1 MGRLCS
7 LRSGHVADRANGT
20 HPASLHPLPALAGGG
35 ELAIQNRSLSLA
47 VEVALAILL
56 VLGPAPRPVAAA
68 QENYFFGTA
77 FDAIT
82 LAPLANVCV
91 VLGPAL
97 VRCTTMTAADG
108 TYRLDFPPGDPIPVS
123 WSLHF
128 LARDRGYA
136 DFDSASYVAA
146 GPVKIDAPMTKPRPV
161 GTQACDTTGTPTMS
175 VYLPNVTKTLG
186 GPTGWQTPYIVQ
198 NTGAVPTTLE
208 VSLYKF
214 ADGSLWTCRKVVN
227 LQPGSSYADV
237 PNNDLDLPDDS
248 QFSVVIR
255 SFGASV
261 VSVVNEHQGS
271 GDRAE
276 AMAYD
281 GYSQGA
287 ASVSLPNITRRF
299 FGYVTPFIIQNVGQ
313 NPTVAQARFVSFD
326 GTAPEV
332 VVQRTILAGRSQF
345 VNPNAEPGLVDGH
358 QYAVTVTA
366 GEPVGVVVNT
376 HNDAPGTANPVAYSD
391 DGLAVGGATIYGAY
405 AAKNA
410 QGIGRVATIVV
421 QNMGASGSTA
431 VSPTIAFRPLG
442 GGTAKSFDLP
452 SIPPGASRAFDPRY
466 SNGDVTQPLCGSA
479 GTSTCLADGEYSFI
493 VAVAPPTTA
502 SAASSASLA
511 AVVNVI
517 SPATAMGYAATSIPA
532 RRVYLPNVTRTL
544 GGPTGWTTPIVVQS
558 ASATTGQLT
567 FYRFSDQKLVLT
579 QPLSLSPG
587 DSVRID
593 PRDLSTLSDDTQYS
607 VVVDGADGTL
617 SAIVIELA
625 SGGDSAMIYE
635 GFPAG
640 P

>member
-1 MGRLCS
+1 MQVR
-7 LRSGHVADRANGT
+7 DRA
-20 HPASLHPLPALAGGG
+20 PAVGRVAVSTALA
-35 ELAIQNRSLSLA
+35 
-47 VEVALAILL
+47 VLL
-56 VLGPAPRPVAAA
+56 VLASAPLPSAAA
-68 QENYFFGTA
+68 TENYFFGTA

-82 LAPLANVCV
+82 KVPLANVCV

-108 TYRLDFPPGDPIPVS
+108 TYRLDFPPGDPIPVQ

-146 GPVKIDAPMTKPRPV
+146 GAVRIDAPMSKPRPA
-161 GTQACDTTGTPTMS
+161 GTQACDSVGTPTMS

-186 GPTGWQTPYIVQ
+186 GPSGWQTPYIVQ

-214 ADGSLWTCRKVVN
+214 TDGSLWTCRKVAN
-227 LQPGSSYADV
+227 LQPGTSYADV

-287 ASVSLPNITRRF
+287 SSVFLPNITRRF

-313 NPTVAQARFVSFD
+313 NATVAQARFVSFD

-345 VNPNAEPGLVDGH
+345 VNPNAEPGLLDGH

-376 HNDAPGTANPVAYSD
+376 HNDSPSMDRPVAYSA
-391 DGLAVGGATIYGAY
+391 DGLAIGGATIYGAY

-410 QGIGRVATIVV
+410 QGIGRVSTIVV
-421 QNMGASGSTA
+421 QNMGAAGGAA
-431 VSPTIAFRPLG
+431 VSPVVAFRPLG
-442 GGTAKSFDLP
+442 GGTAQSFDLGP
-452 SIPPGASRAFDPRY
+452 IAPGASRAFDPRY
-466 SNGDVTQPLCGSA
+466 ANGDTRQPLCGSA
-479 GTSTCLADGEYSFI
+479 GTSSCLADGEYSFI
-493 VAVAPPTTA
+493 VAAPPPTA
-502 SAASSASLA
+502 APTASLA

-517 SPATAMGYAATSIPA
+517 SPATAMGYAATATAA
-532 RRVYLPNVTRTL
+532 RRVHLPNVTRTL
-544 GGPTGWTTPIVVQS
+544 GGATGWSTPIVVQS
-558 ASATTGQLT
+558 ASATVGQLS

-579 QPLSLSPG
+579 QSLSLTPG
-587 DSVRID
+587 DSIRVD
-593 PRDLSTLSDDTQYS
+593 PRDLSALADDTQYS

-625 SGGDSAMIYE
+625 SGGDNAMIYE